1 MTFAPY
7 DEGYK
12 IKTVLTEVDFQKLLA
27 GLLNCDWPNHVPSRC
42 YCRTNLQACLFRIAP
57 PISLFCQRNGWSA
70 CFLICVAGFH
80 DMLSKICCNSFR
92 KERRNLKGK
101 KKKTSLESVGCTTLR
116 SAKHPWGVSNPAPAS
131 CGLLLKHMA
140 CTIMHT
146 LYVKRIQLRKNN
158 SDSLF
163 CNIKQTLLCL
173 QWQNSSGPFS
183 HRLDKDLNLLFLQKA
198 GKLLLCQLH

>member
-101 KKKTSLESVGCTTLR
+101 KKKPHLS
-116 SAKHPWGVSNPAPAS
+116 PWVAPL
-131 CGLLLKHMA
+131 CVVPN
-140 CTIMHT
+140 TPE
-146 LYVKRIQLRKNN
+146 VFQIQHQPLVAY
-158 SDSLF
+158 
-163 CNIKQTLLCL
+163 CL
-173 QWQNSSGPFS
+173 NTWHVQ
-183 HRLDKDLNLLFLQKA
+183 
-198 GKLLLCQLH
+198 